1 MESERLQKLIA
12 SLHEELS
19 SSSTV
24 DDQTRALLKKLTQDI
39 ENIDHNGDS
48 AAGQKESIANQME
61 ETAVKFETDHP
72 KLSMAL
78 GEIVDALGKL
88 GI

>member
-1 MESERLQKLIA
+1 MIA

-24 DDQTRALLKKLTQDI
+24 DDQTRALLHKLTRDI
-39 ENIDHNGDS
+39 ENIDNNGDS
-48 AAGQKESIANQME
+48 AAGQTESIANQME

-78 GEIVDALGKL
+78 GEIVDVLGKL